1 MLTCPVCDT
10 LNEDGSVS
18 CEHCNCALQII
29 SGETILSNNGPD
41 EQQTVVASPVSV
53 AAAAAVPA
61 RVRSSGS
68 ELPIG
73 RVLIG
78 RYEILARLGQGG
90 MGTVYK
96 ALDHELDRVIALKT
110 IRPDLASNAAAL
122 RRLKQETL
130 LARQIAH
137 RNVIRVFDLGV
148 ADGLRFITMEF
159 VEGHDLKALLDHGK
173 KLPVEEAIEILT
185 QICQGLSAAHS
196 EDVVHRDLKPQN
208 VLLSA
213 DNRVRIV
220 DFGLARSFE
229 NTGITHSG
237 VILGTPAYMSPEQ
250 ALGQQG
256 DARADI
262 FSLGVIAFELLTG
275 ELPFPSHSLSESLLS
290 RTRGRARQ
298 IEQVN
303 SALPSWLA
311 RIVMRCLERNPS
323 DRYESAQAVGSELLA
338 RNVCPYTPLGLQ
350 AGSLSPGTMV
360 GSRYRIE
367 AEAGEGGMGKVYR
380 ATDLDLHRTVAL
392 KVVRADLVSSSQ
404 SLDQLIR
411 EISIASQISHK
422 NVLRIHDLGEA
433 SGLRFVSMAWAEG
446 EDLGHLLKRTGPIPE
461 ERIFEL
467 ACEIC
472 EGLEA
477 AHEQGITHRDL
488 KPSNILLTSGGH
500 ACIAD
505 FGLAH
510 SVDSVAAEAIKRLEP
525 SASDSQSVSASGT
538 PRYMSPEQV
547 DGAEI
552 DHRTDIYSLG
562 LILYEM
568 ATGRIPF
575 NDDSVFQTMTQRL
588 TEKPVSPKLLNAA
601 ISDRLAGI
609 IMRCLEREP
618 KERYAS
624 VRELLVDLR
633 SKPEL
638 ALAAPG
644 GPMHPKVG
652 RLKRA
657 WLPASLGAL
666 VLLAGAGWF
675 WQWRTPRAEPPPNG
689 KYIAVLPF
697 RVVGSDPNLKYRAEG
712 IADSISARLSS
723 LASLHPISASALE
736 RINLSQSEENIGKQL
751 GANLLVNGTVQS
763 VGDRIKVDAS
773 IYNTEKRHVLWSKS
787 YEGVTG
793 DLFTIEDEISN
804 DTERALKVK
813 PTIEERERQAPAPT
827 QNLAAYDLYL
837 KGRDILKRE
846 RNTAGAK
853 AALDLFEQACKQ
865 DDSFALAWTG
875 VADANLILYRL
886 NKESLAASK
895 AVAAAGEALRR
906 NSNLP
911 EVHFSLG
918 SVYTATG
925 RNAEAVTEIKRA
937 LQLSPNSDDG
947 YIRLGKAYL
956 ATGQKEEGLNALK
969 KAVEL
974 NPYYWHNHYALGK
987 AFFILGQN
995 TEALKEFNQ
1004 QKTLNPSSDEG
1015 YNNVGSVYLAQGQW
1029 KKSIPEFQKAIS
1041 INPSVEAYSNL
1052 ASAYY
1057 HLGEFA
1063 EAIPLYEKALAL
1075 DSNDPEALRNL
1086 ANAYAH
1092 TGQPE
1097 KANQNYDRAMAL
1109 LYEQLEVNPRNS
1121 SALGT
1126 LALCF
1131 AGKKNTAKA
1140 RELITQARGIDSA
1153 DNLLMY
1159 DEAFINAVDG
1169 RIPEALRALGNALAN
1184 GYSFENCLSDPDL
1197 KAVRDS
1203 PGFKALKRKWAH
1215 SGNGL
1220 QR

>member
-1 MLTCPVCDT
+1 MLTCPVCET
-10 LNEDGSVS
+10 LNEEGSVS
-18 CEHCNCALQII
+18 CEHCNCALQINN
-29 SGETILSNNGPD
+29 GETVLSKNGPD
-41 EQQTVVASPVSV
+41 DQQTVVATGPS
-53 AAAAAVPA
+53 AAAPA
-61 RVRSSGS
+61 RARSSTASAS

-73 RVLIG
+73 TVLIG

-148 ADGLRFITMEF
+148 SDGFRFITMEF
-159 VEGHDLKALLDHGK
+159 VEGHDLKALLDPGK
-173 KLPVEEAIEILT
+173 KLTAEETIDVLT
-185 QICQGLSAAHS
+185 QICQGLQAAHS

-213 DNRVRIV
+213 GNRVRIV

-237 VILGTPAYMSPEQ
+237 VILGTPAYMAPEQ

-256 DARADI
+256 DARSDI

-290 RTRGRARQ
+290 RTRGRARP
-298 IEQVN
+298 IEVAN
-303 SALPSWLA
+303 PAIPAWLA

-323 DRYESAQAVGSELLA
+323 DRYESAQAVASDLLA
-338 RNVCPYTPLGLQ
+338 RDVCPYIPPGLRP
-350 AGSLSPGTMV
+350 GSLAPGTMV

-392 KVVRADLVSSSQ
+392 KIVRPDVVSSSQ
-404 SLDQLIR
+404 SLDQLIH

-446 EDLGHLLKRTGPIPE
+446 EDLGHLLKRTGALPE
-461 ERIFEL
+461 ERILEL

-488 KPSNILLTSGGH
+488 KPGNILLTSGGH

-510 SVDSVAAEAIKRLEP
+510 SVDSAAAQAIKLLEP
-525 SASDSQSVSASGT
+525 SSSSSQSASVSGT

-547 DGAEI
+547 EGAAAI

-588 TEKPVSPKLLNAA
+588 TEKPVSPKLLNPA
-601 ISDRLAGI
+601 ISDKLAAI
-609 IMRCLEREP
+609 TMRCLEREP

-624 VRELLVDLR
+624 VHELLVDLR
-633 SKPEL
+633 SKPEP
-638 ALAAPG
+638 ALAHPG
-644 GPMHPKVG
+644 AIYPKASL
-652 RLKRA
+652 LKRA
-657 WLPASLGAL
+657 WLPAILAAL

-675 WQWRTPRAEPPPNG
+675 WQWRKPRVEPPSNG

-712 IADSISARLSS
+712 ISDAISARLV
-723 LASLHPISASALE
+723 LPTSLHPVSPSALE
-736 RINLSQSEENIGKQL
+736 RVNFSQPDEKIGKEL
-751 GANLLVNGTVQS
+751 GANLIVKGTVQS
-763 VGDRIKVDAS
+763 IEDRIKVDVL
-773 IYNTEKRHVLWSKS
+773 IYNTEKLKVIWSKS
-787 YEGVTG
+787 YQGVAA
-793 DLFTIEDEISN
+793 DLFNLEDRISN
-804 DTERALKVK
+804 DTEEALKIK

-837 KGRDILKRE
+837 KGRDILKNQRDE
-846 RNTAGAK
+846 TNVK
-853 AALDLFEQACKQ
+853 AALDLFEQAIKQ

-875 VADANLILYRL
+875 VADASLLLY
-886 NKESLAASK
+886 KTTKDDS
-895 AVAAAGEALRR
+895 AAAKALRAAEEAR
-906 NSNLP
+906 NLNNNLP
-911 EVHFSLG
+911 EVHFALG

-925 RNAEAVTEIKRA
+925 RNAEAVNEIQHA

-947 YIRLGKAYL
+947 YIRLAKAYF
-956 ATGQKEEGLNALK
+956 ATGQIDSELKALK

-974 NPYYWHNHYALGK
+974 NPYYWYNHRQLGVGHLD
-987 AFFILGQN
+987 LGHYDDAIKQF
-995 TEALKEFNQ
+995 KEQFAE
-1004 QKTLNPSSDEG
+1004 NPSDPSSYINIGATYLLEG
-1015 YNNVGSVYLAQGQW
+1015 RW
-1029 KKSIPEFQKAIS
+1029 KDAIPALQKAIQ
-1041 INPSVEAYSNL
+1041 IKPSFRAYMNL
-1052 ASAYY
+1052 ATAYY
-1057 HLGEFA
+1057 MLGSYS
-1063 EAIPLYEKALAL
+1063 EAVLIYEKALEMSPNQAL
-1075 DSNDPEALRNL
+1075 VVRNL
-1086 ANAYAH
+1086 AEAYSREGQKEKSAAMNA
-1092 TGQPE
+1092 
-1097 KANQNYDRAMAL
+1097 RAISL
-1109 LYEQLEVNPRNS
+1109 LYAQLQVNPQDA
-1121 SALGT
+1121 SATGE
-1126 LALCF
+1126 LAICYLNK
-1131 AGKKNTAKA
+1131 GD
-1140 RELITQARGIDSA
+1140 LSQARVLIARARAIDGSSSE
-1153 DNLLMY
+1153 LMY
-1159 DEAFINAVDG
+1159 KAALVESASG
-1169 RIPEALRALGNALAN
+1169 QIPEALNSLKGALQR
-1184 GYSFENCLSDPDL
+1184 GYSFASCLSDPDL
-1197 KAVRDS
+1197 KKVRES
-1203 PGFKALKRKWAH
+1203 PGFEALKREFGQTTSA
-1215 SGNGL
+1215 
-1220 QR
+1220 RRRR

>member
-18 CEHCNCALQII
+18 CEHCNCALQIDA
-29 SGETILSNNGPD
+29 GETILSKNGPD
-41 EQQTVVASPVSV
+41 DQQTVVATEPSG
-53 AAAAAVPA
+53 AAPTA
-61 RVRSSGS
+61 RVRSRPAGS
-68 ELPIG
+68 EVPIG
-73 RVLIG
+73 IVLIG

-96 ALDHELDRVIALKT
+96 ALDRELDRVIALKT
-110 IRPDLASNAAAL
+110 IRPDLASNTAAL

-148 ADGLRFITMEF
+148 ADKLRFITMEF
-159 VEGHDLKALLDHGK
+159 VEGHDLKALLDPVK
-173 KLPVEEAIEILT
+173 KLSTEDAVEILT
-185 QICQGLSAAHS
+185 QICQGLQAAHS

-213 DNRVRIV
+213 GNRVRIV

-237 VILGTPAYMSPEQ
+237 VILGTPAYMAPEQ

-290 RTRGRARQ
+290 RTRGRARA
-298 IEQVN
+298 IEYANPEVP
-303 SALPSWLA
+303 AWLA
-311 RIVMRCLERNPS
+311 RIVMRCLERNPA
-323 DRYESAQAVGSELLA
+323 DRYETAQAVASDLLA
-338 RNVCPYTPLGLQ
+338 RDVCPYLPPGLRPD
-350 AGSLSPGTMV
+350 SLAPGTMV

-392 KVVRADLVSSSQ
+392 KVVRPDLVSSSQ

-446 EDLGHLLKRTGPIPE
+446 EDLGHVLKRSGPLPE

-467 ACEIC
+467 GCEIC

-510 SVDSVAAEAIKRLEP
+510 SLDSAALSAVKVPEP
-525 SASDSQSVSASGT
+525 SSSGSQSGSVSGT

-547 DGAEI
+547 EGAPTI

-588 TEKPVSPKLLNAA
+588 TEKPVSPKLLNPA
-601 ISDRLAGI
+601 ISDKLAAI
-609 IMRCLEREP
+609 TMRCLEREP

-624 VRELLVDLR
+624 VHELLVDLR
-633 SKPEL
+633 RKPEPTL
-638 ALAAPG
+638 APPG
-644 GPMHPKVG
+644 EIRKKAS

-657 WLPASLGAL
+657 WLPASLAVL

-675 WQWRTPRAEPPPNG
+675 WQWRTPRVEPPANG

-697 RVVGSDPNLKYRAEG
+697 RTIGSDPNLKYRAEG

-736 RINLSQSEENIGKQL
+736 RVNFSQPEESIGKQL
-751 GANLLVNGTVQS
+751 GANLLVNGIVQS
-763 VGDRIKVDAS
+763 EGDEIKVDVS
-773 IYNTEKRHVLWSKS
+773 IYNTEKHHTMWSKS
-787 YEGVTG
+787 YRGAIA
-793 DLFTIEDEISN
+793 DLFTLEEDISN
-804 DTERALKVK
+804 DTEDALNVK
-813 PTIEERERQAPAPT
+813 PTNEERERQAPAPT

-837 KGRDILKRE
+837 KGRDILKNHRDE
-846 RNTAGAK
+846 SNVEE
-853 AALDLFEQACKQ
+853 ALGLFEQACKQ

-875 VADANLILYRL
+875 VADASLQLYRVTG
-886 NKESLAASK
+886 NTLAASK
-895 AVAAAGEALRR
+895 ALAAAEEARRR
-906 NSNLP
+906 NNNLP
-911 EVHFSLG
+911 EVHFALG

-925 RNAEAVTEIKRA
+925 RNAEAVSEIRRA
-937 LQLSPNSDDG
+937 LQLAPNSDDG

-956 ATGQKEEGLNALK
+956 ATGQKEEGLKALK
-969 KAVEL
+969 KAVDL
-974 NPYYWHNHYALGK
+974 NPYYWRNHNQLGAAFYRVGRTEDALREFK
-987 AFFILGQN
+987 EEIAQN
-995 TEALKEFNQ
+995 PTNQ
-1004 QKTLNPSSDEG
+1004 DG
-1015 YNNVGSVYLAQGQW
+1015 YNNVGTIYLAEGQW
-1029 KKSIPEFQKAIS
+1029 KKSIPEFEKAIK
-1041 INPSVEAYSNL
+1041 IRPSSFEFSNL
-1052 ASAYY
+1052 ATAYFQ
-1057 HLGEFA
+1057 LGRYK
-1063 EAIPLYEKALAL
+1063 EAIPVYQQALAL
-1075 DSNDPEALRNL
+1075 DPNQADVVRNL
-1086 ANAYAH
+1086 AEAYTQTGQQAKATETYDRATALFYEQLGVNPQNAYALS
-1092 TGQPE
+1092 G
-1097 KANQNYDRAMAL
+1097 
-1109 LYEQLEVNPRNS
+1109 
-1121 SALGT
+1121 
-1126 LALCF
+1126 LALCY
-1131 AGKKNTAKA
+1131 AARKNTAKA
-1140 RELITQARGIDSA
+1140 RQLIHQARAIDGA
-1153 DNLLMY
+1153 DSNLMY
-1159 DEAFINAVDG
+1159 DEAVVLALDG
-1169 RIPEALRALGNALAN
+1169 RIPEALKALGNALEN
-1184 GYSFENCLSDPDL
+1184 GLPFNYCLGDPDL

-1203 PGFKALKRKWAH
+1203 PGFNALKKKFGR
-1215 SGNGL
+1215 
-1220 QR
+1220 R

>member
-1 MLTCPVCDT
+1 MVTCPVCDT
-10 LNEDGSVS
+10 LNEEGSVS
-18 CEHCNCALQII
+18 CERCNCALQVNN
-29 SGETILSNNGPD
+29 SETVLSKNGPD
-41 EQQTVVASPVSV
+41 DQQTVVATGAS
-53 AAAAAVPA
+53 AAAPA
-61 RVRSSGS
+61 RARSSAASAS

-73 RVLIG
+73 TVLIG

-148 ADGLRFITMEF
+148 SDGFRFITMEF
-159 VEGHDLKALLDHGK
+159 VEGHDLKALLDPGK
-173 KLPVEEAIEILT
+173 KLAAEEAVEILT
-185 QICQGLSAAHS
+185 QICQGLQAAHG

-213 DNRVRIV
+213 GNRVRIV

-237 VILGTPAYMSPEQ
+237 VILGTPAYMAPEQ

-256 DARADI
+256 DARSDI

-290 RTRGRARQ
+290 RTRGRARP
-298 IEQVN
+298 IEYAN
-303 SALPSWLA
+303 PEIPAWLA

-323 DRYESAQAVGSELLA
+323 DRYESAQAVASDLLA
-338 RNVCPYTPLGLQ
+338 RDVCPYIPPGLRP
-350 AGSLSPGTMV
+350 GSLAPGTMV

-392 KVVRADLVSSSQ
+392 KIVRPDLVSSSQ
-404 SLDQLIR
+404 SLDQLIH

-446 EDLGHLLKRTGPIPE
+446 EDLGHLLKRTGALPE
-461 ERIFEL
+461 ERILEL

-488 KPSNILLTSGGH
+488 KPGNILLTSGDH

-510 SVDSVAAEAIKRLEP
+510 SVDSAAAQAIKLLETSSSGLH
-525 SASDSQSVSASGT
+525 SASVSGT

-547 DGAEI
+547 DGTAI

-562 LILYEM
+562 LILFEM

-588 TEKPVSPKLLNAA
+588 TEKPVSPKLLNPA
-601 ISDRLAGI
+601 ISDKLAAI
-609 IMRCLEREP
+609 IIRCLEREP

-624 VRELLVDLR
+624 VHELLVDLR
-633 SKPEL
+633 SKPEP
-638 ALAAPG
+638 ALAPPG
-644 GPMHPKVG
+644 EIHTKAS

-657 WLPASLGAL
+657 WLPASLAAL

-675 WQWRTPRAEPPPNG
+675 WQWRTTRLEPPSNG

-697 RVVGSDPNLKYRAEG
+697 RIVGSDPNLKYRAEG

-736 RINLSQSEENIGKQL
+736 RVNLSQPEENVGKQL
-751 GANLLVNGTVQS
+751 GANLLVNGIVQS
-763 VGDRIKVDAS
+763 EGDEIKIDVS
-773 IYNTEKRHVLWSKS
+773 IYNTEKRHTLWSKS
-787 YEGVTG
+787 YRGAVA
-793 DLFTIEDEISN
+793 DLFTLEDEISN
-804 DTERALKVK
+804 DTESALKIN
-813 PTIEERERQAPAPT
+813 PTTEERERQAPAPT

-837 KGRDILKRE
+837 KGRDILKNHRDE
-846 RNTAGAK
+846 SNLK
-853 AALDLFEQACKQ
+853 EALGLFEQACKQ

-875 VADANLILYRL
+875 VADASLQLYRVTGDT
-886 NKESLAASK
+886 LAASK
-895 AVAAAGEALRR
+895 ALAAAREASRR
-906 NSNLP
+906 NNNLP
-911 EVHFSLG
+911 EVHFALG
-918 SVYTATG
+918 SVYSATG
-925 RNAEAVTEIKRA
+925 RNAEAVSEIKHA

-947 YIRLGKAYL
+947 YIRLGRAYL
-956 ATGQKEEGLNALK
+956 ATGQKDDGLSALK
-969 KAVEL
+969 KAVQL
-974 NPYYWHNHYALGK
+974 NPYYWYNHNQLG
-987 AFFILGQN
+987 AGYYRLGRN
-995 TEALKEFNQ
+995 DDAIREFKEQVARNP
-1004 QKTLNPSSDEG
+1004 LNEDG
-1015 YNNVGSVYLAQGQW
+1015 HNNLGGMYLLQAQW
-1029 KKSIPEFQKAIS
+1029 KKSIPEFEKAIK
-1041 INPSVEAYSNL
+1041 IHPSADEYSNL
-1052 ASAYY
+1052 ATAYY
-1057 HLGEFA
+1057 QLGRYTA
-1063 EAIPLYEKALAL
+1063 AIPVYRQALAL
-1075 DSNDPEALRNL
+1075 DPNRADVLRNL
-1086 ANAYAH
+1086 AETYAS
-1092 TGQPE
+1092 TGQKQQADE
-1097 KANQNYDRAMAL
+1097 SYDRAIRL
-1109 LYEQLEVNPRNS
+1109 LYEQLEVNPQN
-1121 SALGT
+1121 ANAMAT
-1126 LALCF
+1126 LAMCYL
-1131 AGKKNTAKA
+1131 GKKNMPKA
-1140 RELITQARGIDSA
+1140 RQLIAQARAINSA
-1153 DNLLMY
+1153 DSNFMY
-1159 DEAFINAVDG
+1159 NQAVILGLDG
-1169 RIPEALRALGNALAN
+1169 NTAEALKVLRSALEN
-1184 GYSFENCLSDPDL
+1184 GYSFEYCLSDPDL
-1197 KAVRDS
+1197 KAVRDA
-1203 PGFKALKRKWAH
+1203 PGFSALKKKFGHR
-1215 SGNGL
+1215 
-1220 QR
+1220 